1 LPVVLRLLRGVHL
14 SLNYQAESVTAV
26 VRNFVPVFLSRGV
39 MQISAYVDQWLASWL
54 PMGAVAALG
63 YAQMLSLLP
72 VSLFGMAVSAA
83 ELPAMSGAIGD
94 KKEVAELLRA
104 RLDSGLRKIAF
115 LVLPSVVAFLV
126 LGGVIVAAIYQTGQ
140 FKRADVNYVWAI
152 LAGATVGLLASTLG
166 RLYSSAY
173 YALQDTR
180 TPLRFAIVRVT
191 LTTVLGYL
199 FALPLPRAF
208 GIQARWGAVGLT
220 ISAGIASWV
229 EFTLLRRTLN
239 SRIGRTGLSGNYLV
253 QLWTAALMA
262 AAAGWTIRQFYGQ
275 RGPILLAGLVLIP
288 YGMIY
293 LAATALFGVSES
305 RSSFGRILDFLRR
318 LGLSRF
324 GIG

>member
-1 LPVVLRLLRGVHL
+1 
-14 SLNYQAESVTAV
+14 
-26 VRNFVPVFLSRGV
+26 
-39 MQISAYVDQWLASWL
+39 
-54 PMGAVAALG
+54 MGAVAGLG

-83 ELPAMSGAIGD
+83 ELPAMSGAIGGGG
-94 KKEVAELLRA
+94 EVSELLRA
-104 RLDSGLRKIAF
+104 RLDTGLRKIAF

-140 FKRADVNYVWAI
+140 FRRADVNYVWAI

-166 RLYSSAY
+166 RLYSSVY
-173 YALQDTR
+173 YALRDTR

-208 GIQARWGAVGLT
+208 GIEARWGAVGLT

-229 EFTLLRRTLN
+229 EFALLRRTLN
-239 SRIGRTGLSGNYLV
+239 GRIGRTGLPGDYLV
-253 QLWTAALMA
+253 KLWTAALAA
-262 AAAGWTIRQFYGQ
+262 AAAGWTIRRFYGQ
-275 RGPILLAGLVLIP
+275 HSPILLAGMVLIP

-293 LAATALFGVSES
+293 FAATALLGVSES
-305 RSSFGRILDFLRR
+305 RSSIGRILDLLRR
-318 LGLSRF
+318 PGLSGSGR
-324 GIG
+324 GLGGS